1 MNSMSILTL
10 IVEASTGVLV
20 KKGQKVCQGDEVG
33 MATDFKSKVV
43 VPVDGEVIDC
53 SFNPEDHTFV
63 IQIQVIEDD

>member
-1 MNSMSILTL
+1 MNIITL

-20 KKGQKVCQGDEVG
+20 KKGQKVRQGDEIG
-33 MATDFKSKVV
+33 MATDFKSKVII
-43 VPVDGEVIDC
+43 PVDGKVIDC

>member
-1 MNSMSILTL
+1 MNRITL

-20 KKGQKVCQGDEVG
+20 KKGQKVRQGDEIG
-33 MATDFKSKVV
+33 MATDFKSKVI
-43 VPVDGEVIDC
+43 VPVDGKVIDC

>member
-1 MNSMSILTL
+1 MSIITL

-20 KKGQKVCQGDEVG
+20 KKGQKVRQGDEVG